1 MSVITV
7 VGNLVSTPEVRFT
20 PSGNQMT
27 TGTVVENHGYKD
39 KVTNEWVETE
49 PTFWPFVLWGEM
61 GGNAA
66 ESLAK
71 GDRVIVVGETR
82 TNTWDDKTTGEKRSR
97 VELNAREIAVSF
109 KFAQARVVRR
119 TRAEQP
125 GTAGQAAADSWGV
138 EGATESVGASDGP
151 APF

>member
-1 MSVITV
+1 MSAITV
-7 VGNLVSTPEVRFT
+7 VGNLVNTPEVRFT

-39 KVTNEWVETE
+39 KTTNEWVETP

-66 ESLAK
+66 ESLAR
-71 GDRVIVVGETR
+71 GDRVVLVGDTR
-82 TNTWDDKTTGEKRSR
+82 TNTWDDKDTGEKRSR
-97 VELNAREIAVSF
+97 VEVNAREIAASF
-109 KFAQARVVRR
+109 KYAKARVMRR

-125 GTAGQAAADSWGV
+125 GTAAAATADAWNPD
-138 EGATESVGASDGP
+138 AAAAPVGAGVP
-151 APF
+151 PF